1 MVHIGKE
8 RYADKMQSLFFY
20 FTANFGQHTFDKEDN
35 QNAVRKVKNL
45 SMSGIA
51 YKTHKHISA
60 FWFT

>member
-8 RYADKMQSLFFY
+8 RYADKMQSLFLFHGELRAAY
-20 FTANFGQHTFDKEDN
+20 FDKEDN

-45 SMSGIA
+45 SMPGIV